1 MKGYCWRIVLAL
13 QNHKKSAVSRSKMT
27 QNLFVSSQIS
37 ACLEF
42 ASSTI
47 SWVFVIKSATCFSHD
62 SNGCMYDEF
71 SLIHHF
77 NSSDDDFI
85 AYAVSKS
92 ALLVTKN
99 HFHVIRSQQ
108 ANQTMLGIYVPARR
122 WKVQTEDRSYHVPMP
137 LFFAGRGTSY
147 HMFAVKKQPAL
158 SGPMELGMSKEPSNE
173 HAQLYHAPKEAQGD
187 LRYNLVT

>member
-1 MKGYCWRIVLAL
+1 
-13 QNHKKSAVSRSKMT
+13 
-27 QNLFVSSQIS
+27 
-37 ACLEF
+37 LEF

-99 HFHVIRSQQ
+99 HERLHIWDIR
-108 ANQTMLGIYVPARR
+108 
-122 WKVQTEDRSYHVPMP
+122 
-137 LFFAGRGTSY
+137 
-147 HMFAVKKQPAL
+147 
-158 SGPMELGMSKEPSNE
+158 
-173 HAQLYHAPKEAQGD
+173 
-187 LRYNLVT
+187 LRPEEQVRF